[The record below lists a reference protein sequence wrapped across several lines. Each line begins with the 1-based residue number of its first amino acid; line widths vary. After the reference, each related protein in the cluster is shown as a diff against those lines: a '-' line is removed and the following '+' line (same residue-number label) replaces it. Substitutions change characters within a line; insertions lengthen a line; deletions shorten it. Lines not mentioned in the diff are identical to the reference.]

1 MNKNIKEKFKQITL
15 TVFAITLIGVG
26 YMNFNLE
33 NIDMDNVE
41 KLQNELSYSANEIL
55 KSIVDVYKNSTPEER
70 NKIIKGLVG
79 LAGFGLL
86 VKFLKDL

>member
-1 MNKNIKEKFKQITL
+1 
-15 TVFAITLIGVG
+15 
-26 YMNFNLE
+26 
-33 NIDMDNVE
+33 MDNVE

-86 VKFLKDL
+86 VKFLKDLKTQGVYPTHLWVE

>member
-1 MNKNIKEKFKQITL
+1 
-15 TVFAITLIGVG
+15 
-26 YMNFNLE
+26 
-33 NIDMDNVE
+33 MDNVE
-41 KLQNELSYSANEIL
+41 KLQNELSDSANEIL

-70 NKIIKGLVG
+70 NKIIKSLVG

>member
-1 MNKNIKEKFKQITL
+1 
-15 TVFAITLIGVG
+15 
-26 YMNFNLE
+26 
-33 NIDMDNVE
+33 MDNVE

-55 KSIVDVYKNSTPEER
+55 KFIVDVYKNSTPEER

>member
-1 MNKNIKEKFKQITL
+1 
-15 TVFAITLIGVG
+15 
-26 YMNFNLE
+26 
-33 NIDMDNVE
+33 MDNVE
-41 KLQNELSYSANEIL
+41 KLQNDLSDSANEIL

-70 NKIIKGLVG
+70 NKIIKSLVG